1 MSGFGFREAAA
12 STYDQNT
19 GALLS
24 RQLVPWVIRAARIG
38 PGHRV
43 LDIAT
48 GTGLVAAAAAA
59 LVGSTGHVVAADLSP
74 AMIEQARGRLG
85 ALPNVSLE
93 IQNAQ
98 SLPYPDE
105 TFDAVTCGLGM
116 MFFPDP
122 AAALAEFHRVLR
134 PGGHVSVSVN
144 PDASRTLVL
153 RVLVAIGRRVPGR
166 AARSRAAR
174 SGPVAFDGR
183 PERLR
188 TLFEDARFRDI
199 VMENET
205 KLFSF
210 PSFDAWFGP
219 IGRGEG
225 LPGQVYAGLPE
236 DVRAVVK
243 ADLHQE
249 FGGGDD
255 PITVEVD
262 VGYACGRR

>member
-1 MSGFGFREAAA
+1 MSGFQFRQEAA
-12 STYDQNT
+12 STYDRNT

-24 RQLVPWVIRAARIG
+24 RQLVPWVIRAARVG
-38 PGHRV
+38 PGQRV

-48 GTGLVAAAAAA
+48 GTGLIAEAAAA
-59 LVGSTGHVVAADLSP
+59 LVGPTGHVVAADLSP

-105 TFDAVTCGLGM
+105 SFDAMTCGLGM

-134 PGGHVSVSVN
+134 PDGHVAVSVN

-153 RVLVAIGRRVPGR
+153 RVLVAIGRRVPDR
-166 AARSRAAR
+166 TAR

-188 TLFEDARFRDI
+188 ALFEDARFRDI
-199 VMENET
+199 VTENEM
-205 KLFSF
+205 KSFSF
-210 PSFDAWFGP
+210 SSFEAWFGP
-219 IGRGEG
+219 IERGEG
-225 LPGQVYAGLPE
+225 LPGQVYAGLLE

-249 FGGGDD
+249 FGGGEG
-255 PITVEVD
+255 PIVVEVD
-262 VGYACGRR
+262 VGYGCGRR